1 MRYRRTAIPAPRP
14 PIAACEA
21 SPASWGASLA
31 RLLLSDSGWH
41 GCRYARAVVPSSPRR
56 RTMVPAFILWLL
68 GVPRMVVI
76 LLGLLEC
83 FLPAMPS
90 DRTITGKSRRV

>member
-1 MRYRRTAIPAPRP
+1 
-14 PIAACEA
+14 
-21 SPASWGASLA
+21 
-31 RLLLSDSGWH
+31 
-41 GCRYARAVVPSSPRR
+41 
-56 RTMVPAFILWLL
+56 MVPAFILWLL